1 MFDGRRCRKQFWFES
16 TQAHIRII
24 IFQILALAL
33 MVTRCLDI
41 WSSSWLRGLRETFV
55 RVKCRCRTEGR
66 RSTRVSCL
74 AWSGSGTWAWRDSGN
89 KEGRVTEAE
98 SQRHAPLLYIWCSIS
113 FVNFQKLLN
122 SWKKCE
128 ILTTKKRYDF
138 QDFFCQCNY
147 TVHTCDCRGILFTDL
162 FSPNSHFR
170 RPRPLPRLLRTAA
183 PAWVSPPP
191 PSLPLPPAA
200 CLLAGARVW
209 IPQPAHLPQ

>member
-1 MFDGRRCRKQFWFES
+1 
-16 TQAHIRII
+16 
-24 IFQILALAL
+24 

-113 FVNFQKLLN
+113 FVNFSKAVKFMEKMWN
-122 SWKKCE
+122 
-128 ILTTKKRYDF
+128 IDNKKRYDF
-138 QDFFCQCNY
+138 QDFFCQCNFL
-147 TVHTCDCRGILFTDL
+147 ILFHPETASLNKKTEIYQSCKHRKFKFLADCKVTW
-162 FSPNSHFR
+162 SPW
-170 RPRPLPRLLRTAA
+170 RPTQPNYNHIFIFTFPLLIRQTLMFHNQSWCCVSNCWRVDDETNLYNYSRIHIMRHLLL
-183 PAWVSPPP
+183 
-191 PSLPLPPAA
+191 SL
-200 CLLAGARVW
+200 W
-209 IPQPAHLPQ
+209 